1 MVKIGNKVL
10 VNGVWVLDGCRKCME
25 NCNKICEAAVKLA
38 FDNNTFLSCDYFSIV
53 SSYNFYKSARPLTF
67 PMKCVEWHIMSE
79 NLCYCTNCKITY
91 FPREC
96 YANNNLELI
105 GYSEK
110 CPHCGGEPEYMKDI
124 IYEHLYDCEEK
135 DIFGNF
141 IEDIDYS
148 ISDYLNYLDCM
159 EHLERSF
166 EEEDFPVDFAKDID
180 YSIEEHI
187 DYLYWIEYFD
197 HSFSEEDYPYIPAFH
212 DPLYDKRCWAQSTKL
227 CTAPDNCGNCCTYC
241 KGCPDYKD
249 CVKGYNDTL

>member
-10 VNGVWVLDGCRKCME
+10 VNGVWVLDGCQKCME
-25 NCNKICEAAVKLA
+25 YCNKICEDAVKLA
-38 FDNNTFLSCDYFSIV
+38 FDNNTFLSFDYFSIV
-53 SSYNFYKSARPLTF
+53 SSYHFYKSARPLTF
-67 PMKCVEWHIMSE
+67 PLKCVEWYQKNE
-79 NLCYCTNCKITY
+79 NQCYCTNCKIAY
-91 FPREC
+91 FPREG
-96 YANNNLELI
+96 YVGNNPDWFRRT
-105 GYSEK
+105 EK
-110 CPHCGGEPEYMKDI
+110 CPHCGREPEYMRSVFYK
-124 IYEHLYDCEEK
+124 HLYDCEEK

-148 ISDYLNYLDCM
+148 I
-159 EHLERSF
+159 
-166 EEEDFPVDFAKDID
+166 EE
-180 YSIEEHI
+180 YI